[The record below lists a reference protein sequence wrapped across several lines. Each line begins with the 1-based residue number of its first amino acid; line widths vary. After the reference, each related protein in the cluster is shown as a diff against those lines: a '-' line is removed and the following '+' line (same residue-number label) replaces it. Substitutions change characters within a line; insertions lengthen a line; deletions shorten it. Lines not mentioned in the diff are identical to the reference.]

1 MFSSKGVVY
10 VCVCCLCAA
19 AVGRERLAAVGA
31 TAAAGLSVSNLI
43 GGASHKVRGC
53 TWRPTSV
60 EVQAF

>member
-1 MFSSKGVVY
+1 MC
-10 VCVCCLCAA
+10 VCVVCAA

-53 TWRPTSV
+53 VWRPTSV
-60 EVQAF
+60 EIQAF